1 MSAKHLFAACAAAA
15 ALFAAAPAAAQSV
28 VCCNVTID
36 VKGKWVGT
44 SRKCEE
50 SLAAASPEVLAK
62 ACPLLADCPEA
73 KKSCPSCDEEQISRL
88 QGRIRGLGE
97 AARAH
102 RSGENDA
109 RLKRIDARDRLWG
122 KGEGLRF
129 EGGSIS
135 GFGEAMLDSVLLATG
150 GGGSVGKAYSEV
162 RKNYKD
168 ARDWA
173 EKGWSLGSNPGE
185 LEQWANL
192 GQEFIG
198 MHADDVLRRRTADA
212 YRAGR
217 ETFSRTGNYASAQNA
232 YRRSYGNYGA
242 LNKFKGKADKF
253 AGALNKLAALY
264 EKTDRLAN
272 DAQDW
277 VDAYRD
283 QQRADKEIGEI
294 EAEIA
299 RLTKTREKLR
309 AACNLSGDPT
319 RYLDMPRSRPAA
331 RAFVLRT
338 AAKAQ
343 DGGDANALVLQRTQ
357 AALGRLRQMQSALR
371 ALDSRVGALVI
382 EPFGPWLAGTWRD
395 AEPRELLVA
404 LVKASRGDLREF
416 DALLG
421 KLESAGDAAYKAVRN
436 VPRDT
441 VN

>member
-1 MSAKHLFAACAAAA
+1 MSVKHLLAACAAAA

-28 VCCNVTID
+28 VCCNLSID

-44 SRKCEE
+44 GRECAGGLEQ
-50 SLAAASPEVLAK
+50 ASPEVLAK
-62 ACPLLADCPEA
+62 ICPLLANCPEA
-73 KKSCPSCDEEQISRL
+73 KDSCPSCEEQINRL
-88 QGRIRGLGE
+88 KGRIRGLGE
-97 AARAH
+97 AALAH
-102 RSGENDA
+102 RTGENDA

-122 KGEGLRF
+122 KGEGLKF

-150 GGGSVGKAYSEV
+150 GGGSVGQAYSSV

-173 EKGWSLGSNPGE
+173 EKGWKLGSNPGDV
-185 LEQWANL
+185 EQWTGL

-198 MHADDVLRRRTADA
+198 MHAEDVLRKRTADA

-217 ETFSRTGNYASAQNA
+217 ETYSRTRNYVSAQNA

-253 AGALNKLAALY
+253 AGALNKLSTLY
-264 EKTDRLAN
+264 EKTDKLAN

-277 VDAYRD
+277 IDAYGD
-283 QQRADKEIGEI
+283 QQRADKEIGKI
-294 EAEIA
+294 EAEID
-299 RLTKTREKLR
+299 RLTKAREKLS
-309 AACNLSGDPT
+309 AACKLSGDPS
-319 RYLDMPRSRPAA
+319 RYLDMPRSWPAA

-343 DGGDANALVLQRTQ
+343 GGGSANDLVLQRTQ
-357 AALGRLRQMQSALR
+357 AALGRLRQMQGALR

-382 EPFGPWLAGTWRD
+382 EPFSPWLAGNWRD

-404 LVKASRGDLREF
+404 LVKAARDDLRQF
-416 DALLG
+416 DSLLG